1 MPGIS
6 TWHTGKC
13 GITDVHIFSIYAL
26 HINIYTYKY
35 LCTFMQTYEDA
46 YVITYDTYI
55 PLLQTDIHK
64 LMHTH
69 ACMGSF
75 VLCFFRWV
83 FFLPI
88 HVMSV
93 QASVPMQV

>member
-13 GITDVHIFSIYAL
+13 GITDVHIFSIYVL
-26 HINIYTYKY
+26 HINICTYKSYTY

-55 PLLQTDIHK
+55 PLHTYPRTYKQTYTNSCI
-64 LMHTH
+64 HTH
-69 ACMGSF
+69 AWVRSFFVSFAGSF
-75 VLCFFRWV
+75 SFPF
-83 FFLPI
+83 
-88 HVMSV
+88 M
-93 QASVPMQV
+93 